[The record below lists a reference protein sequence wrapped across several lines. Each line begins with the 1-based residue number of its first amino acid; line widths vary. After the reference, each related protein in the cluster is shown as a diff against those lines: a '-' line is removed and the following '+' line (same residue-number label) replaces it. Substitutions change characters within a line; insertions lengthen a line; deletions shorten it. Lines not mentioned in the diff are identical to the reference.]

1 MGTVFKPARRVI
13 FANGPGFLSISKH
26 RKEIK
31 SYLSVIH
38 MANEVIRQHQVYNFG
53 LTINLEI
60 SQLANEIPTNHR
72 NGDNNR

>member
-1 MGTVFKPARRVI
+1 
-13 FANGPGFLSISKH
+13 
-26 RKEIK
+26 
-31 SYLSVIH
+31 